1 MAGFPGGQR
10 VRVRAVV
17 ATAVAMVALAAC
29 TSSPSGG
36 SGSGTGGPGQRSVDP
51 RLTDPSLPTEMV
63 FTNIAQAAGGTVRN
77 KLVVVL
83 HGTSAN
89 PQAHTELSNALSADG
104 YHVATVR
111 YNAVLSVTGGC
122 PDVTQEEDPD
132 CHQDLRAE
140 TAFGQGVAD
149 PEGSA
154 RNHPLLNITRTNS
167 AVNRTLKLVNYL
179 ATTYPSE
186 GWGQFL
192 QRDAA
197 GACTSFS
204 TTYGAC
210 NLHWSKVVL
219 MGHSQG
225 ASVALYLS
233 SFYPVDRVGMLSGAY
248 DAWDNGDGTLT
259 TANWVAAR
267 KAKIPVARV
276 TDFVHTRDVGIARI
290 WAVEQTLGLSGAQ
303 TNVLTSARP
312 WGSSHRLVT
321 TLTPSCPLDASQ
333 AHNATAQ
340 DLCAPDG
347 QFVPVW
353 RYMAGG
359 A

>member
-1 MAGFPGGQR
+1 MEGR
-10 VRVRAVV
+10 RNSVRVVV
-17 ATAVAMVALAAC
+17 WTALTVVALAAC
-29 TSSPSGG
+29 TTSPSGG
-36 SGSGTGGPGQRSVDP
+36 SGSGTGGPGQRAVDP
-51 RLTDPSLPTEMV
+51 RLTDPALPTEV
-63 FTNIAQAAGGTVRN
+63 IFTHIAQAAGGTVRN
-77 KLVVVL
+77 KLAVVL

-89 PQAHTELSNALSADG
+89 PQAHTELSNALSGDG

-122 PDVTQEEDPD
+122 PDVTQDDDPD

-140 TAFGQGVAD
+140 TAFGQDVAD
-149 PEGSA
+149 PEGAA

-179 ATTYPSE
+179 AATYPAE

-192 QRDAA
+192 QRNA
-197 GACTSFS
+197 GGVCTSFS
-204 TTYGAC
+204 SAYGTC
-210 NLHWSKVVL
+210 NLDWSKVVL
-219 MGHSQG
+219 VGHSQG

-259 TANWVAAR
+259 TASWVVAR
-267 KAKIPVARV
+267 KSKIPVARV

-290 WAVEQTLGLSGAQ
+290 RAVERTLGLPGTE

-312 WGSSHRLVT
+312 WGFSHRLIT
-321 TLTPSCPLDASQ
+321 TITPSCPLDASQ

-353 RYMAGG
+353 RYVAGG